1 MKKAIIASAV
11 ALATLSGAA
20 NANNAATGIFDL
32 NFVGTVSQNTCAL
45 EVDGAQ
51 NNSMTINL
59 EQTNPNTLGKTF
71 DIVFKPT
78 AASLA
83 DCTAA
88 TTDFVMQWNGVG
100 SQFGTGGLAP
110 ASGAAADS
118 RVQIK
123 ATNAKSAN
131 NNKMVETD
139 GEQYEFTKDNVIG
152 DGLKYEVALMGG
164 STVGDMAAAATV
176 KHWYK

>member
-59 EQTNPNTLGKTF
+59 EQAKVNSLGKTF
-71 DIVFKPT
+71 EIVFKPT
-78 AASLA
+78 AASAA
-83 DCTAA
+83 DCAAA

-100 SQFGTGGLAP
+100 SQFETGGLKA

-118 RVQIK
+118 HVQIK
-123 ATNAKSAN
+123 ATNAKTN
-131 NNKMVETD
+131 NNTIVETE
-139 GEQYEFTKDNVIG
+139 GYQYEFTKDNVTG

-164 STVGDMAAAATV
+164 STVGDMTAAATV

>member
-45 EVDGAQ
+45 EVAGAQ
-51 NNSMTINL
+51 KNSMTINL
-59 EQTNPNTLGKTF
+59 EQTTPNAVKKSF
-71 DIVFKPT
+71 EIAFKPT
-78 AASLA
+78 ADSAASCA
-83 DCTAA
+83 AA
-88 TTDFVMQWNGVG
+88 TTDFVMQWEGVG
-100 SQFGTGGLAP
+100 SRFETGGLKA
-110 ASGAAADS
+110 ASGAAIDS
-118 RVQIK
+118 HVQIK
-123 ATNAKSAN
+123 ATNAKTN
-131 NNKMVETD
+131 NNKIVETE
-139 GEQYEFTKDNVIG
+139 GYQYEFAKDTVTG

-164 STVGDMAAAATV
+164 NAVGDMTAAATV